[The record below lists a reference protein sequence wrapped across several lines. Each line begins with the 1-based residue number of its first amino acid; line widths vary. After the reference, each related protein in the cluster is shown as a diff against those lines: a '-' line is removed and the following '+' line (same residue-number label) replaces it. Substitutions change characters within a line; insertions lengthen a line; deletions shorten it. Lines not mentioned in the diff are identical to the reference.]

1 MAFIGPVKK
10 GVAYTPGY
18 FLANNE
24 DCTRLTMNFKNDDTA
39 GIVTTVGTAKYV
51 KAGTIYPKKSA
62 GKAKGIVYED
72 VDVTNGE
79 APGSVVIAGTVYKDR
94 LPDTEISEVQDDL
107 KNITFL
113 DLPTVT
119 RPAYAEE

>member
-24 DCTRLTMNFKNDDTA
+24 DCTRVTMNFKDT
-39 GIVTTVGTAKYV
+39 GDTGKVTTVGTAKYI
-51 KAGTIYPKKSA
+51 KAGTVYPSS
-62 GKAKGIVYED
+62 GEGAKGLVYED

-79 APGSVVIAGTVYKDR
+79 AAGSVVTAGTVYVNR
-94 LPDTEISEVQDDL
+94 LPEDVSSSKEYLTG
-107 KNITFL
+107 ITFI
-113 DLPTVT
+113 DKEPEVKRPT
-119 RPAYAEE
+119 YAAE

>member
-24 DCTRLTMNFKNDDTA
+24 DCTRVTMNFKSDGST
-39 GIVTTVGTAKYV
+39 GTVTTVGTAKYI
-51 KAGTIYPKKSA
+51 KAGTVYPASGA
-62 GKAKGIVYED
+62 TAKGLVYED

-79 APGSVVIAGTVYKDR
+79 AAGSVVTAGTVYEER
-94 LPDTEISEVQDDL
+94 LPEDVADSKEHLTSIVFVNE
-107 KNITFL
+107 
-113 DLPTVT
+113 PTVT
-119 RPAYAEE
+119 RPAYESE

>member
-51 KAGTIYPKKSA
+51 KAGTVYPKDDA
-62 GKAKGIVYED
+62 TAVGIVYED
-72 VDVTNGE
+72 VDVTNGD
-79 APGSVVIAGTVYKDR
+79 APGSVVTAGTVYEDR
-94 LPDTEISEVQDDL
+94 LPAAITDGKEHLT
-107 KNITFL
+107 NIIFIANA
-113 DLPTVT
+113 PKVT
-119 RPAYAEE
+119 RPTYAEE

>member
-24 DCTRLTMNFKNDDTA
+24 DCTRLTMNFKDDGTA

-62 GKAKGIVYED
+62 GEAKGIVYED

-94 LPDTEISEVQDDL
+94 LPDTEISDVQDDL

-119 RPAYAEE
+119 RPNYKAE

>member
-24 DCTRLTMNFKNDDTA
+24 DCTRVTMNFKDDGEA
-39 GIVTTVGTAKYV
+39 GIVTEVGTAKYV
-51 KAGTIYPKKSA
+51 KAGTIYPKKESPA
-62 GKAKGIVYED
+62 VGIVYED

-79 APGSVVIAGTVYKDR
+79 AAGSVVIAGTVYKDR
-94 LPDTEISEVQDDL
+94 LPDKELTEVETDL

-113 DLPTVT
+113 DLPKVT
-119 RPAYAEE
+119 RPDYKAE

>member
-24 DCTRLTMNFKNDDTA
+24 DCTRVTMNFKDDGEA
-39 GIVTTVGTAKYV
+39 GIVTEVGTAKYV
-51 KAGTIYPKKSA
+51 KAGTIYPKKESPA
-62 GKAKGIVYED
+62 VGIVYED

-79 APGSVVIAGTVYKDR
+79 AAGSVVIAGTVYKDR
-94 LPDTEISEVQDDL
+94 LPDKELTEVEADL

-113 DLPTVT
+113 DLPKVT
-119 RPAYAEE
+119 RPDYKAE